1 MMERELKR
9 TQRDAEVFAEK
20 GGGIEKCSE
29 CFETALDRCHG

>member
-20 GGGIEKCSE
+20 GGGIEK
-29 CFETALDRCHG
+29 FRMFRDRT